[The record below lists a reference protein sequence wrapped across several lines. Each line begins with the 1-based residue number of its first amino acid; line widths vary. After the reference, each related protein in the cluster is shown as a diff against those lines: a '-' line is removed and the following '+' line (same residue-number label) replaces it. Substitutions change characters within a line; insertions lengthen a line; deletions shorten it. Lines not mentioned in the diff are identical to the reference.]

1 MHFLAFLFFS
11 GLLVGSALAIRALLL
26 DSSDKIGAAL
36 AGDYQLASAQPAPIY
51 LARRRPT
58 RAVQS
63 PASVRRRIAA

>member
-58 RAVQS
+58 RLVQNNVS
-63 PASVRRRIAA
+63 ARRRIAA

>member
-11 GLLVGSALAIRALLL
+11 SLLAGSALAIRALLL

-63 PASVRRRIAA
+63 PASVRRRISA

>member
-11 GLLVGSALAIRALLL
+11 SLLAGSALAIRALLL

-51 LARRRPT
+51 LVRRRPT

>member
-1 MHFLAFLFFS
+1 MHFVAFLFFS

>member
-1 MHFLAFLFFS
+1 
-11 GLLVGSALAIRALLL
+11 L

-63 PASVRRRIAA
+63 PASARRRIAA

>member
-11 GLLVGSALAIRALLL
+11 SLLAGSALAIRALLL

-63 PASVRRRIAA
+63 PASVRWRIAA

>member
-11 GLLVGSALAIRALLL
+11 SLLAGSALAIRALLL
-26 DSSDKIGAAL
+26 NSSDKIGSAL

-58 RAVQS
+58 RLVQS
-63 PASVRRRIAA
+63 NVSARRRIAA

>member
-11 GLLVGSALAIRALLL
+11 SLLAGSALAIRALLL

-58 RAVQS
+58 RLVQNNVS
-63 PASVRRRIAA
+63 ARRRIAA

>member
-11 GLLVGSALAIRALLL
+11 GLLAGSALAIRALLL

>member
-11 GLLVGSALAIRALLL
+11 SLLAGSALAIRALLL